1 MANNAFTAGVKP
13 GGLNNSAE
21 IRILLCYL
29 IQNVPEP
36 LSQEEIERALLG
48 EELVNYFELASALS
62 QLCDRG
68 LAKLD
73 NGRYHILPPGE
84 EVARSLSKQVP
95 YSVRETAIRAAV
107 TAQQFARKAAQH
119 KAQITP
125 SGEGYMVR
133 CYIEDAGGEIFSC
146 SLSVP
151 NLESAEMIRSRFIDK
166 GEEIF
171 GQMLHALAGV

>member
-68 LAKLD
+68 LA
-73 NGRYHILPPGE
+73 
-84 EVARSLSKQVP
+84 
-95 YSVRETAIRAAV
+95 
-107 TAQQFARKAAQH
+107 
-119 KAQITP
+119 
-125 SGEGYMVR
+125 
-133 CYIEDAGGEIFSC
+133 
-146 SLSVP
+146 
-151 NLESAEMIRSRFIDK
+151 
-166 GEEIF
+166 
-171 GQMLHALAGV
+171 

>member
-13 GGLNNSAE
+13 GGLNNSGE

-29 IQNVPEP
+29 MQNVPEP

-62 QLCDRG
+62 QLCERG
-68 LAKLD
+68 LARVQ
-73 NGRYHILPPGE
+73 NGRYRLLPAGE

-95 YSVRETAIRAAV
+95 LSVRETATRAAV
-107 TAQQFARKAAQH
+107 TVQQFARKEAQH

-125 SGEGYMVR
+125 SGEGFMVR
-133 CYIEDAGGEIFSC
+133 CYIEDVGSEIFSC
-146 SLSVP
+146 SLYVP
-151 NLESAEMIRSRFIDK
+151 NRDSAEMIRRRFIDK

-171 GQMLHALAGV
+171 GQMLHALAGI

>member
-1 MANNAFTAGVKP
+1 EKRLCRGRVKKRELSMANNAFTAGVKP

-84 EVARSLSKQVP
+84 EVARS
-95 YSVRETAIRAAV
+95 
-107 TAQQFARKAAQH
+107 
-119 KAQITP
+119 
-125 SGEGYMVR
+125 
-133 CYIEDAGGEIFSC
+133 
-146 SLSVP
+146 
-151 NLESAEMIRSRFIDK
+151 
-166 GEEIF
+166 
-171 GQMLHALAGV
+171 